1 MNQDNS
7 AGKAVQSDDRTKMA
21 AYDDSTP
28 TTRMRPNPKHFLTWS
43 ATVANNRIQ
52 KLSKNF
58 VNNVSK
64 LQSKVEKVMHFHPP
78 PNCGDQV
85 ENDLSEPNKDQNHET
100 CHISRVKIPLRSTIS
115 NCEKNECKT
124 GSCASEVFSSSSSVV
139 SEQRYSGF
147 TPSSYRA
154 QGKDIPSGDSSSAAS
169 SVAGGNALK
178 AVSQLGTELDGGIT
192 TATATT
198 GPGFPHQIQVQSARI
213 VQSHPIVSFKQDS
226 AITPKRLV
234 QSGHYK
240 IPSNPTI
247 TAEALKAMIINSP
260 TELNSCRRYEEKPQ
274 PIKCVEVDA
283 EVKNMLELRTIQ
295 HENQSKYNLSCG
307 SGSSNS
313 NNASMSD
320 SGSCS
325 LRINTTLPISSPQWN
340 RHGPLSAAVTNV
352 HNSQLASS
360 MSQSA
365 LENGKDSD
373 KRINSGS
380 PHPSSL
386 NGSMASTNVD
396 EISSH
401 GVDNEGLAI
410 IEPRPS
416 VSFSSPVIESSDK
429 ASLLINGKKSFS
441 KKGKSNKNI
450 QGNMKSGND
459 KRSVAFQNP
468 LSSFSSVS
476 NRKHASVSPEAYPP
490 SQLTVTIFE
499 EEAELR
505 HAPWFQAGIPR
516 DIALEVL
523 RNEPIGSFIVRESTT
538 KAGCFALSLRV
549 PKEFKRLGIAH
560 YLILKSGRGYK
571 IKGFTKEFKSLNS
584 LITHHSVMPELLPCP
599 LSLHR
604 YHPNH
609 PKKISRINSSD
620 FMEPEKLIGFTNFVD
635 CLESS

>member
-1 MNQDNS
+1 
-7 AGKAVQSDDRTKMA
+7 MA
-21 AYDDSTP
+21 AYEESTP

-43 ATVANNRIQ
+43 AANNRIQ

-78 PNCGDQV
+78 PHCSDQV
-85 ENDLSEPNKDQNHET
+85 ENDLSEPNKDQNHEA
-100 CHISRVKIPLRSTIS
+100 CHISRVKIPLRSSLS

-124 GSCASEVFSSSSSVV
+124 GSCASEVFSTTCSVV

-147 TPSSYRA
+147 SPSSYRA
-154 QGKDIPSGDSSSAAS
+154 QGKEFPSGDSSSATS
-169 SVAGGNALK
+169 SVAGGNAMK
-178 AVSQLGTELDGGIT
+178 VAVSQLGTEHGSSCVT

-213 VQSHPIVSFKQDS
+213 VQSHPIVPFKQDS
-226 AITPKRLV
+226 ASTPKRLL

-260 TELNSCRRYEEKPQ
+260 TELNSCRKFEEKPQ
-274 PIKCVEVDA
+274 PIK
-283 EVKNMLELRTIQ
+283 
-295 HENQSKYNLSCG
+295 
-307 SGSSNS
+307 
-313 NNASMSD
+313 
-320 SGSCS
+320 
-325 LRINTTLPISSPQWN
+325 N
-340 RHGPLSAAVTNV
+340 RSGPLTAIVANV
-352 HNSQLASS
+352 HNSQIPSS
-360 MSQSA
+360 ISQNA
-365 LENGKDSD
+365 LTNGKDSD
-373 KRINSGS
+373 KRINNGS
-380 PHPSSL
+380 HHQSSL
-386 NGSMASTNVD
+386 NGNMSSTNVD

-401 GVDNEGLAI
+401 GVDNEGLTI
-410 IEPRPS
+410 IDPKPS

-429 ASLLINGKKSFS
+429 ASLLINGKKSYS

-468 LSSFSSVS
+468 LSSFSSAS
-476 NRKHASVSPEAYPP
+476 NRKHASVSPEASP

-523 RNEPIGSFIVRESTT
+523 RNQPIGSFIVRESTT

-549 PKEFKRLGIAH
+549 PKDFKRLGIAH

-571 IKGFTKEFKSLNS
+571 IKGFTKEFKSLSS

-609 PKKISRINSSD
+609 PQKISRINSSD